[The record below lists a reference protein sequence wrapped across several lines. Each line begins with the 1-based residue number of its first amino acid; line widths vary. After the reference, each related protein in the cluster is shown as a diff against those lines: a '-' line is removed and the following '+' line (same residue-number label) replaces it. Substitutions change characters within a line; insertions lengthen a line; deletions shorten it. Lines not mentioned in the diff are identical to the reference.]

1 MLDITQRKPLSETGG
16 DSTALQRTARLI
28 GARTRPDKTRSKK
41 TRGKSWLDF
50 AEIVDRHWAMG
61 KRFV

>member
-1 MLDITQRKPLSETGG
+1 MLDITQRESLSETAG
-16 DSTALQRTARLI
+16 DSNPQRRSTRVR
-28 GARTRPDKTRSKK
+28 GARARPDKTRSKK

-50 AEIVDRHWAMG
+50 AEIVDRHWAMA